1 MKAVIIDARGEI
13 AGLLREEGSGNEVV
27 VAGAVTVDGAPVNM
41 TAMKVSRSASKLDRA
56 RRSDAQFATKREYRG
71 AAFYVL

>member
-13 AGLLREEGSGNEVV
+13 AGLLRENEVV

-41 TAMKVSRSASKLDRA
+41 TAMKVSRSASNLDRA